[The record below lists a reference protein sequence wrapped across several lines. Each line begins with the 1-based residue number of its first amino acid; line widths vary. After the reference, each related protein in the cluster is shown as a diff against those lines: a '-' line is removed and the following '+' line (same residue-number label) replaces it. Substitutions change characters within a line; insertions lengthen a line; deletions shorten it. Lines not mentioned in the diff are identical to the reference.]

1 MILSSLMA
9 PKRVMLAAFF
19 FIFSLEFYS
28 AKTETWVKGGYWYSR
43 SELPGLGIN
52 SALYTHLH
60 CAFAD
65 VNSTSYEL
73 SLLESDEKK
82 FSTFTDTVKQK
93 NPSVVTLL
101 SIGGGDAN
109 YSTFSSMVSNS
120 SFRKSFIDSSIKTAR
135 VYGFQ
140 GLDLCWGSA
149 NSSSDMYNMGTLFEE
164 WRAAIELEAGN
175 SSQAKLILTAAVRF
189 QPGLDSRSFPVE
201 AMERYLD
208 WANVLA
214 YDYYTPQRYNFTS
227 AQAALYDPTSN
238 VNTDYGIRAWISR
251 GLSANKMVLGL
262 PFYGYA
268 WTLANPAENGIG
280 APATGPALRT
290 GGAINYKDIR
300 DYVLEYGADV
310 KYNATYVVNYCTV
323 GSTWICFDDV
333 EVVRIK
339 VAYAKEKKLL
349 GYIAWEIPYDDNW
362 MLSQAAAQEGNND
375 GRNKRRLSA
384 IVLSTSAAAILLLG
398 CFLIYYFWIRKLKSK
413 GSKKRINDPSAAGDF
428 NSNAPNLIT
437 YNFHDIEAATDR
449 FSFENKLGEGGYGP
463 VYKALLPNG
472 QEVAVKKLSKTSTQG
487 YEEFRNEVMLTAKL
501 QHVNLVRLL
510 GFCTDREEQMLI
522 YEYMPSKSLDYYLF
536 DPIRRYILDWRKRVH
551 IIEGIT
557 QGLLYLQ
564 EYSRLTIIHR
574 DLKASNILLDEDM
587 KPKISDFGMVR
598 IFAKD
603 ELEVNTE
610 RVVGTYGYIPPEYVK
625 RGIYSTK
632 SDVYSFG
639 VLLLQIISGN
649 RVSLF
654 YGLEENL
661 SLLDYAYELW
671 KEDKGTEFMDPSL
684 DDMNS
689 SCKLIKCLQI
699 ALLCV
704 QENPNDRPSMLEV
717 SSMLKNETFEIMS
730 PKKPAFSI
738 QADGDKETICTFN
751 DTTISEVVG
760 R

>member
-1 MILSSLMA
+1 MA
-9 PKRVMLAAFF
+9 PKRVMLAVFF
-19 FIFSLEFYS
+19 VIYSLKFFP
-28 AKTETWVKGGYWYSR
+28 AKSETWVKGGYWYSR
-43 SELPGLGIN
+43 SALPGLRIN

-73 SLLESDEKK
+73 YLSESDEKK
-82 FSTFTDTVKQK
+82 FSSFTDTVKQK

-109 YSTFSSMVSNS
+109 YSTFSSMMSNS
-120 SFRKSFIDSSIKTAR
+120 SFRKSFIDSSIRTAR
-135 VYGFQ
+135 LYGFQ
-140 GLDLCWGSA
+140 GLELGWASA
-149 NSSSDMYNMGTLFEE
+149 KSSSDDMYNMGVLFEE
-164 WRAAIELEAGN
+164 WRATIKLETGN
-175 SSQAKLILTAAVRF
+175 SSHAQLILTAAVRF

-208 WANVLA
+208 WVTVQAF
-214 YDYYTPQRYNFTS
+214 DYYTPQRYNFTS
-227 AQAALYDPTSN
+227 AHAALYDPTSN
-238 VNTDYGIRAWISR
+238 VSTDYGISAWISR

-290 GGAINYKDIR
+290 GGAISYKEIR
-300 DYVLEYGADV
+300 DYVLEYGANV
-310 KYNATYVVNYCTV
+310 KYNATHVVNYCTV
-323 GSTWICFDDV
+323 GSTWI
-333 EVVRIK
+333 
-339 VAYAKEKKLL
+339 
-349 GYIAWEIPYDDNW
+349 
-362 MLSQAAAQEGNND
+362 SQEGNND
-375 GRNKRRLSA
+375 GRNKRPLSA

-398 CFLIYYFWIRKLKSK
+398 CFLIYYFWIRKLKSQANE

-437 YNFHDIEAATDR
+437 YNFYDIEAATDR
-449 FSFENKLGEGGYGP
+449 FSFENKLGQGGYGP

-522 YEYMPSKSLDYYLF
+522 YEYMPNKSLDYYLF
-536 DPIRRYILDWRKRVH
+536 DPIRRCILDWRKRVH

-587 KPKISDFGMVR
+587 KPKISDFGMAR

-632 SDVYSFG
+632 SDVYSFE

-671 KEDKGTEFMDPSL
+671 KDGKGTDFMDPSL

-717 SSMLKNETFEIMS
+717 FSMLKNETFEVMS

-738 QADGDKETICTFN
+738 QADGDKETIFTFN
-751 DTTISEVVG
+751 DTTISEVSG

>member
-19 FIFSLEFYS
+19 FIFSLKFYS

-164 WRAAIELEAGN
+164 WRAAIELDAGN

-268 WTLANPAENGIG
+268 WTLANPTENGIG

-300 DYVLEYGADV
+300 SYVLEYGADV

-349 GYIAWEIPYDDNW
+349 GYIAWEIPYDDNG
-362 MLSQAAAQEGNND
+362 MLSQAAEHQVLYIEKLIDNELNEDFYGNSRYQIPEDWPYQEA
-375 GRNKRRLSA
+375 RRLFKEPEVFTDEEQLDLKWTPPHEEGLITFLVNENGLESFFKPVA
-384 IVLSTSAAAILLLG
+384 NTSAPVKRKEPKCVLQSPKQAFKPTMFSLQACNSSMPNFTGSLRLPSLALG
-398 CFLIYYFWIRKLKSK
+398 LKHSPPLSRGETPGNTPKETANKKSK
-413 GSKKRINDPSAAGDF
+413 AGGGGTKK
-428 NSNAPNLIT
+428 
-437 YNFHDIEAATDR
+437 
-449 FSFENKLGEGGYGP
+449 K
-463 VYKALLPNG
+463 
-472 QEVAVKKLSKTSTQG
+472 
-487 YEEFRNEVMLTAKL
+487 
-501 QHVNLVRLL
+501 
-510 GFCTDREEQMLI
+510 
-522 YEYMPSKSLDYYLF
+522 
-536 DPIRRYILDWRKRVH
+536 
-551 IIEGIT
+551 
-557 QGLLYLQ
+557 
-564 EYSRLTIIHR
+564 
-574 DLKASNILLDEDM
+574 
-587 KPKISDFGMVR
+587 
-598 IFAKD
+598 
-603 ELEVNTE
+603 
-610 RVVGTYGYIPPEYVK
+610 
-625 RGIYSTK
+625 
-632 SDVYSFG
+632 
-639 VLLLQIISGN
+639 
-649 RVSLF
+649 
-654 YGLEENL
+654 
-661 SLLDYAYELW
+661 
-671 KEDKGTEFMDPSL
+671 
-684 DDMNS
+684 
-689 SCKLIKCLQI
+689 
-699 ALLCV
+699 
-704 QENPNDRPSMLEV
+704 
-717 SSMLKNETFEIMS
+717 
-730 PKKPAFSI
+730 
-738 QADGDKETICTFN
+738 
-751 DTTISEVVG
+751 
-760 R
+760 